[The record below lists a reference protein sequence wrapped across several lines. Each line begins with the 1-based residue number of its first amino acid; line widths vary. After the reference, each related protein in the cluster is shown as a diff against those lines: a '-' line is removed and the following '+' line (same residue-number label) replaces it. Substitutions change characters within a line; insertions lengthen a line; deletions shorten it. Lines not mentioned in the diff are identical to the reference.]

1 MFDMMKIMGQIK
13 EAQNKIKAAQ
23 DNLVNI
29 TAEGESGAGLV
40 KAVVNGKKH
49 LVDLTIDDSLNNP
62 QDVEMRKDL
71 IIAAVN
77 KAVDAV
83 EEKARQVMK
92 ESTDGI
98 LPNIPG
104 FDLGSILNG

>member
-1 MFDMMKIMGQIK
+1 MMKIMGQLK
-13 EAQNKIKAAQ
+13 EVQGKIRAAQ
-23 DNLVNI
+23 ENLVNI

-40 KAVVNGKKH
+40 KAVVNGKKQ
-49 LVDLTIDDSLNNP
+49 LVDLHIDESLNVP
-62 QDVEMRKDL
+62 EDAEMRKDL

-77 KAVDAV
+77 KALEEV

-92 ESTDGI
+92 ESTEGL

-104 FDLGSILNG
+104 LDLGGILNG